1 MFQVYVQA
9 YNSSDDEDR
18 IKIKTFQNN
27 KKTSTRLVKDDRLIK
42 PMMAKIESFFKN
54 LFFSF

>member
-18 IKIKTFQNN
+18 IIIKTFQNN
-27 KKTSTRLVKDDRLIK
+27 KKTSTRSIITVDRRNK
-42 PMMAKIESFFKN
+42 EFF
-54 LFFSF
+54 